1 MKNIPVYAR
10 NESSLK
16 DIDSDYQV
24 NIFTDFISQ
33 LLEQDDEL
41 SPKEKR
47 LIKIVDDEGTKN
59 LNESQMNSLNKIV
72 DRYKKRCEKCHDEIP
87 LNEVFHLAKFC
98 SVHDH
103 YNDKED

>member
-10 NESSLK
+10 NEFSLK

-47 LIKIVDDEGTKN
+47 LIKIVDDEGTKD
-59 LNESQMNSLNKIV
+59 LNEFQLNLLIKIIN
-72 DRYKKRCEKCHDEIP
+72 RYKKECVVCNIEIP
-87 LNEVFHLAKFC
+87 LNEVFHLAEYC
-98 SVHDH
+98 NVHDH
-103 YNDKED
+103 YNDKEE